1 MAFVKRY
8 RFAFAVGALVL
19 LMAGYLLYT
28 RLDLGGGKLPVL
40 KESIPDFTLTD
51 LDGEPHAFSDSD
63 GKVRLVYFFFAT
75 CPDVCPITTRD
86 MVDVQ
91 NELKKRGVFGSKVEF
106 FWISVDPY
114 RDTPEVL
121 ERFADG
127 YKADR
132 SGWHFLRGEAEKVA
146 AIGKSFG
153 LMVINPDPD
162 HIVHANII
170 ALVDQAG
177 RLRKY
182 IDGGREDRPLDPE
195 AVVKDILKLL

>member
-8 RFAFAVGALVL
+8 RFAIAVGVLVL

-28 RLDLGGGKLPVL
+28 RLGGEKLPVRI
-40 KESIPDFTLTD
+40 ESVPDFTLTD
-51 LDGEPHAFSDSD
+51 LNGEPRAFSDSD

-106 FWISVDPY
+106 FWISIDPY
-114 RDTPEVL
+114 RDTQEVL

-132 SGWHFLRGEAEKVA
+132 SGWHFLRGEAQQIAEIAK
-146 AIGKSFG
+146 GFD

-162 HIVHANII
+162 TIGHSNVI
-170 ALVDQAG
+170 ALVDQQG
-177 RLRKY
+177 RVRKH
-182 IDGGREDRPLDPE
+182 ISGGNEDRPLDPK
-195 AVVKDILKLL
+195 AVVKDIYKLL

>member
-1 MAFVKRY
+1 MAYVKRY
-8 RFAFAVGALVL
+8 RFAIAVGVLVL

-28 RLDLGGGKLPVL
+28 RLGGEKLPVI
-40 KESIPDFTLTD
+40 KESLPDFTLTD
-51 LDGEPHAFSDSD
+51 LDGEPRAFSDSD

-75 CPDVCPITTRD
+75 CPDVCPLTTRD

-91 NELKKRGVFGSKVEF
+91 NALKERGLFGSKVEF

-121 ERFADG
+121 ERYADA

-132 SGWHFLRGEAEKVA
+132 SGWHFLRGEAAEVA
-146 AIGKSFG
+146 EIGKYFD
-153 LMVINPDPD
+153 LTVINPSPD
-162 HIVHANII
+162 QIVHANVI
-170 ALVDQAG
+170 ALVDQKG

-182 IDGGREDRPLDPE
+182 ISGSSDARLLDPE
-195 AVVKDILKLL
+195 SVVKDIRKLL